1 MGFKENITTE
11 VYKDVVSPLAKQ
23 IGSTLGEVAKF
34 ILTPIYQPT
43 KLLNNRIEKWFERI
57 SNEIPKES
65 LIEASPNISIPT
77 MQGLALNQDDT

>member
-11 VYKDVVSPLAKQ
+11 VDKDVVSPIAKQ

-43 KLLNNRIEKWFERI
+43 FLF
-57 SNEIPKES
+57 S
-65 LIEASPNISIPT
+65 LH
-77 MQGLALNQDDT
+77 